1 MKDAAFAVAVAA
13 IGFPMFMASA
23 AAQSA
28 AASYPSKP
36 IRLIVPLAAGGPS
49 DTMARTLAQK
59 LGEVTRQNVIVDN
72 RPGAS
77 GIIGTELVAKSPP
90 DGYTVLLV
98 STAISINP
106 SLFAKLPYDT
116 LKDLT
121 GVSLLAGA
129 PYILAVHPS
138 LPVKNVKQLIA
149 LAKARPGELN
159 YSAGGGGSTGGSFGN
174 VVATTTQA
182 AGAAVRPVSEVD
194 VMATLERKS
203 AAAGDKLNWKTS
215 IVDLLKLL
223 DLDSSLASRKELADE
238 LGAPADLKDG
248 SAEMN
253 LWLHREVL
261 RRIAANGGN
270 IPASMLD

>member
-1 MKDAAFAVAVAA
+1 MGLFTRILEKIGIGGKDDEFGSRPYEKAP
-13 IGFPMFMASA
+13 G
-23 AAQSA
+23 
-28 AASYPSKP
+28 KP
-36 IRLIVPLAAGGPS
+36 ATRPAGS
-49 DTMARTLAQK
+49 
-59 LGEVTRQNVIVDN
+59 
-72 RPGAS
+72 
-77 GIIGTELVAKSPP
+77 
-90 DGYTVLLV
+90 
-98 STAISINP
+98 
-106 SLFAKLPYDT
+106 
-116 LKDLT
+116 
-121 GVSLLAGA
+121 
-129 PYILAVHPS
+129 
-138 LPVKNVKQLIA
+138 
-149 LAKARPGELN
+149 
-159 YSAGGGGSTGGSFGN
+159 GGGGSTGGSFGN

-182 AGAAVRPVSEVD
+182 AGAAARPVSDVD
-194 VMATLERKS
+194 VMATLEKKS

>member
-1 MKDAAFAVAVAA
+1 MGLFSRILEKIGIGGKDDEFGSRPYEKAP
-13 IGFPMFMASA
+13 G
-23 AAQSA
+23 
-28 AASYPSKP
+28 KP
-36 IRLIVPLAAGGPS
+36 ATRPAGS
-49 DTMARTLAQK
+49 
-59 LGEVTRQNVIVDN
+59 
-72 RPGAS
+72 
-77 GIIGTELVAKSPP
+77 
-90 DGYTVLLV
+90 
-98 STAISINP
+98 
-106 SLFAKLPYDT
+106 
-116 LKDLT
+116 
-121 GVSLLAGA
+121 
-129 PYILAVHPS
+129 
-138 LPVKNVKQLIA
+138 
-149 LAKARPGELN
+149 
-159 YSAGGGGSTGGSFGN
+159 GGGGSTGGSFGN

-182 AGAAVRPVSEVD
+182 AGAAVRPVSDVD
-194 VMATLERKS
+194 VMATLEKKS

>member
-1 MKDAAFAVAVAA
+1 MGLFSRILEKIGIGGKDDEFGSRPYEKAP
-13 IGFPMFMASA
+13 G
-23 AAQSA
+23 
-28 AASYPSKP
+28 KP
-36 IRLIVPLAAGGPS
+36 ATRPAGS
-49 DTMARTLAQK
+49 
-59 LGEVTRQNVIVDN
+59 
-72 RPGAS
+72 
-77 GIIGTELVAKSPP
+77 
-90 DGYTVLLV
+90 
-98 STAISINP
+98 
-106 SLFAKLPYDT
+106 
-116 LKDLT
+116 
-121 GVSLLAGA
+121 
-129 PYILAVHPS
+129 
-138 LPVKNVKQLIA
+138 
-149 LAKARPGELN
+149 
-159 YSAGGGGSTGGSFGN
+159 GGGGSTGGSFGN

-182 AGAAVRPVSEVD
+182 AGAAARPVSDVD
-194 VMATLERKS
+194 VMATLEKKS

>member
-1 MKDAAFAVAVAA
+1 MGLFSRILEKIGIGGKDDEFGSRPYEKAP
-13 IGFPMFMASA
+13 G
-23 AAQSA
+23 
-28 AASYPSKP
+28 KP
-36 IRLIVPLAAGGPS
+36 ATRPAGS
-49 DTMARTLAQK
+49 
-59 LGEVTRQNVIVDN
+59 
-72 RPGAS
+72 
-77 GIIGTELVAKSPP
+77 
-90 DGYTVLLV
+90 
-98 STAISINP
+98 
-106 SLFAKLPYDT
+106 
-116 LKDLT
+116 
-121 GVSLLAGA
+121 
-129 PYILAVHPS
+129 
-138 LPVKNVKQLIA
+138 
-149 LAKARPGELN
+149 
-159 YSAGGGGSTGGSFGN
+159 GGGGSTGGSFGN

-182 AGAAVRPVSEVD
+182 AGAAVRPVSDVD

>member
-1 MKDAAFAVAVAA
+1 MGLFSRILEKIGIGGKDDEFGSRPYEKAP
-13 IGFPMFMASA
+13 G
-23 AAQSA
+23 
-28 AASYPSKP
+28 KP
-36 IRLIVPLAAGGPS
+36 ATRPAGS
-49 DTMARTLAQK
+49 
-59 LGEVTRQNVIVDN
+59 
-72 RPGAS
+72 
-77 GIIGTELVAKSPP
+77 
-90 DGYTVLLV
+90 
-98 STAISINP
+98 
-106 SLFAKLPYDT
+106 
-116 LKDLT
+116 
-121 GVSLLAGA
+121 
-129 PYILAVHPS
+129 
-138 LPVKNVKQLIA
+138 
-149 LAKARPGELN
+149 
-159 YSAGGGGSTGGSFGN
+159 GGGGSTGGSFGN

-182 AGAAVRPVSEVD
+182 AGAAVRPVSDVD

-223 DLDSSLASRKELADE
+223 DLDYSLASRKELADE